1 MQRQVR
7 PLGILF
13 GRFAYLVASTGN
25 RAPISYRLDLL
36 ENLELTDVFF
46 VLKEDWNFKEWASQS
61 FGFFHGDAH
70 WDIKIRFSKEVAK
83 RAEKVQFHPTQK
95 ISHGR
100 GGTLVLEM
108 KCRGHR
114 ELIHELLHPDWLGHV
129 KIESPERLKEEFLDY
144 VEMVKSAV

>member
-1 MQRQVR
+1 M
-7 PLGILF
+7 F
-13 GRFAYLVASTGN
+13 
-25 RAPISYRLDLL
+25 D
-36 ENLELTDVFF
+36 
-46 VLKEDWNFKEWASQS
+46 DWKKF
-61 FGFFHGDAH
+61 
-70 WDIKIRFSKEVAK
+70 AK

-114 ELIHELLHPDWLGHV
+114 ELIHELLHPDWLGYV
-129 KIESPERLKEEFLDY
+129 KIESPDRLKEEFLEY